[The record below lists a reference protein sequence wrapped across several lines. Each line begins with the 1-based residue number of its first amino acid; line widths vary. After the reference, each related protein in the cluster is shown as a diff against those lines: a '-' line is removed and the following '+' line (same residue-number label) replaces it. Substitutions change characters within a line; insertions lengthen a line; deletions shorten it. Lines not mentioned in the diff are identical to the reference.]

1 MIQRFEEH
9 FLFVKSL
16 PKTIQNQITVRLHR
30 NEYGWYIDKRWKDQF
45 SDIVLDDGT
54 SNMDHLM
61 RNSRIFVYTY
71 NSTGYLESLSWNIPT
86 LIFWNLDSSPL
97 RDDAM
102 PYYNRLKE
110 AGIFHQTP
118 QSAAAKVAEIW
129 DDVPT
134 WWNQQ
139 EIQEAREFFC
149 YRYARTIS
157 NPTTV
162 LKSILL
168 SIKE

>member
-1 MIQRFEEH
+1 
-9 FLFVKSL
+9 
-16 PKTIQNQITVRLHR
+16 
-30 NEYGWYIDKRWKDQF
+30 
-45 SDIVLDDGT
+45 
-54 SNMDHLM
+54 
-61 RNSRIFVYTY
+61 
-71 NSTGYLESLSWNIPT
+71 
-86 LIFWNLDSSPL
+86 
-97 RDDAM
+97 M

-129 DDVPT
+129 GDVPT
-134 WWNQQ
+134 WRNQQ
-139 EIQEAREFFC
+139 EIQEARELFC

-157 NPTTV
+157 NPKTV